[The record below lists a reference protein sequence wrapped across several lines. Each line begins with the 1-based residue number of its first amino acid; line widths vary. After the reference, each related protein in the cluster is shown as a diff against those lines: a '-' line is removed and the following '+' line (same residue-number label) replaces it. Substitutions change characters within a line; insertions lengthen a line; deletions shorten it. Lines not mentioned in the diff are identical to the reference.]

1 MSSHTDIQLKE
12 SNKDRKKRP
21 KKGTPGVPVT
31 APQPEWHR
39 LSAEEVL
46 SRLDSGPGGLSD
58 AEAARRLE
66 KHGPNEIVEKKKTPA
81 ILQFLKQFT
90 EVLIIILLVATAVS
104 AALGE
109 YLDASVIFAIVILNA
124 VMGFM
129 HERKAEKAVE
139 ALKKML
145 VSKAKVLREG
155 SVKLVE
161 SRSLVPGDVL
171 ILEAGERI
179 TADCRLMEALHLKVN
194 ESVLTGESVPV
205 EKATY
210 VIHES
215 ATIPERKNMFFSGTT
230 VVYGHCRAVVTST
243 GMDTEFGKIA
253 AMLQAEEKESTPLQK
268 RLEKLGK
275 ILGIIIL
282 VVCAAVLATGVARA
296 GLSNREELITLFLT
310 AVALAVAAIPEA
322 LPAVVTITLA
332 MGLTKMAKRNAIVRK
347 LPAVETLGSATA
359 ICTDKTGTLT
369 VNEMTVRKI
378 FVDGK
383 TLDVT
388 GKGYDKN
395 GAFLNNGQ
403 KVETG
408 EGVRLLLET
417 GLFCNNAILDK
428 EPIGDPTEIALLV
441 SAAKAGI
448 PDLRKDHERLDEI
461 PFDSERKKMSV
472 ICTADGKTLMHTKG
486 AVEKVLDNC
495 THIYKSGG
503 IEPLTQDDINKIMAV
518 NHLFAS
524 DALRVL
530 AFARKELEEEGP
542 HEEGGLM
549 FLGLQGM
556 IDPPRPEVREAYQK
570 CKEAGLRVV
579 MITGDHKDTAAAVAK
594 EIGILDDGTLLTG
607 VELDAL
613 SDEEYIRIAPEVRVY
628 ARVSPQHKVRI
639 TDMYKKMGHVVAMT
653 GDGINDAPALKR
665 SNIGVAMGIT
675 GTDVTKEASD
685 MVLADD
691 NFATIVA
698 AIEEGRGIYENIR
711 KFVYFLLSSNFAE
724 VITIFAAMLLNMP
737 LPLLPVQLL
746 WINLV
751 TDGLPALAL
760 GVEPYEKEIMKRPP
774 RDPREGIITKGI
786 IGYLVAVGFVVAA
799 ATLSIFYLGKNV
811 EEARCETFT
820 FFVIAEAFLSYNF
833 RSFGPFYKVS
843 FISNRQLLIAC
854 AIALSLQ
861 AIIIYVPYCNP
872 IFHTVPLPWWDW
884 LEIIGASFAVFGI
897 VEGIKTLLRYFERR
911 ASRPQRPPRKARLRM
926 VAVRREE
933 YPGMRQAM

>member
-1 MSSHTDIQLKE
+1 MTEQTATHIKE
-12 SNKDRKKRP
+12 PKKGHKKRP
-21 KKGTPGVPVT
+21 KKGTPEVPVT
-31 APQPEWHR
+31 ASQPEWYR

-46 SRLDSGPGGLSD
+46 GRLESRPGGLSD
-58 AEAARRLE
+58 SEATERLE
-66 KHGPNEIVEKKKTPA
+66 KYGPNEIVEKKKTPA
-81 ILQFLKQFT
+81 IIQFLKQFT
-90 EVLIIILLVATAVS
+90 EVLIIILLVAIAVS

-124 VMGFM
+124 VMGFL

-139 ALKKML
+139 APKKML

-205 EKATY
+205 EKTTY

-282 VVCAAVLATGVARA
+282 VVCAAVLGTGLARA

-332 MGLTKMAKRNAIVRK
+332 MGLTKMARRNAIVRK

-378 FVDGK
+378 FVYGK

-395 GAFLNNGQ
+395 GEFLNNGQ

-441 SAAKAGI
+441 SAAKAGL

-495 THIYKSGG
+495 THIYKDGG
-503 IEPLTQDDINKIMAV
+503 VARLTQEDINQILAV

-524 DALRVL
+524 EALRVL
-530 AFARKELEEEGP
+530 AFARKELEDGP
-542 HEEGGLM
+542 HEERGLV

-570 CKEAGLRVV
+570 CREAGLRVV

-613 SDEEYIRIAPEVRVY
+613 SDEEYIRVAPEVRVY

-711 KFVYFLLSSNFAE
+711 KFVYYLLSSNFAE

-774 RDPREGIITKGI
+774 RNPREGIITKGI
-786 IGYLVAVGFVVAA
+786 IVYLVAVGFVVAA
-799 ATLSIFYLGKNV
+799 ATLSLFYFGMNV
-811 EEARCETFT
+811 DEARTVAFT
-820 FFVIAEAFLSYNF
+820 FFVVVEKFIAYNF
-833 RSFGPFYKVS
+833 RTFGSFHKIS
-843 FISNRQLLIAC
+843 FVSNRQLLIAC
-854 AIALSLQ
+854 AISFPLQ
-861 AIIIYVPYCNP
+861 AAIVYVPFLNP

-911 ASRPQRPPRKARLRM
+911 ASRLRRPSRKARLRM
-926 VAVRREE
+926 VEVRREE
-933 YPGMRQAM
+933 WSGMRRAR